1 MKILLVTESYWP
13 NPDGGAQ
20 FTRRLVQDLCADGHN
35 VNVWAP
41 GRKLLSFTEKD
52 GKSTIFREK
61 SIPFIIH
68 WQSRM
73 SYWPFWRTTKIFAQT
88 QPDVVHIHFPTLMGL
103 LSIRA
108 ARKRDIPVMA
118 TNHFMPEN
126 LLFNLHLKP
135 HQWLYKQLEKI
146 CWVYVRWYYRKV
158 DYLTS
163 PTPTAVK
170 LLRNHHV
177 REPIEAI
184 SNGVDVSSLHKATA
198 DKALKHYKLPT
209 NKPIVLYFGRVDK
222 EKEIDIIVKAAAK
235 VLPKLDIH
243 LVIAG
248 RGNDVQNLERLA
260 QKLGISKH
268 CTFTGYVSDELKAS
282 LFHSCDVFV
291 ISSPSE
297 LQSIVTLEAMSCGKA
312 VIVANS
318 TALPELVEPGK
329 NGYLFK
335 LGDAAD
341 LANKVQ
347 QIVSDPKKV
356 KAFGQ
361 ASYDKVMA
369 NHSAQATLKAFERV
383 YTKLTKP

>member
-1 MKILLVTESYWP
+1 MNVLLVTESYWP

-20 FTRRLVQDLCADGHN
+20 FTRRLVQDLIANGNH

-41 GRKLLSFTEKD
+41 GRKIHSFEEQD
-52 GKSTIFREK
+52 GKSMIFREK

-73 SYWPFWRTTKIFAQT
+73 SYWPFWRTSKIFAAT
-88 QPDVVHIHFPTLMGL
+88 QPDIVHIHFPTLMGL
-103 LSIRA
+103 LSIKA
-108 ARKRDIPVMA
+108 ARRRGIPVVA

-135 HQWLYKQLEKI
+135 HQWLYKQLEKV

-170 LLRNHHV
+170 LLRDHNV

-184 SNGVDVSSLHKATA
+184 SNGVDVGSLQKTTA
-198 DKALKHYKLPT
+198 AKALKHYKLPT
-209 NKPIVLYFGRVDK
+209 NKPIALYFGRVDK
-222 EKEIDIIVKAAAK
+222 EKEIDVIVKATAK
-235 VLPKLDIH
+235 LLPKLDMH

-248 RGNDVQNLERLA
+248 RGNDVANLERLA
-260 QKLGISKH
+260 KKLGIAEQ
-268 CTFTGYVSDELKAS
+268 CTFTGYVSDKLKAS
-282 LFHSCDVFV
+282 LFQSASVFV

-297 LQSIVTLEAMSCGKA
+297 LQSIVTLEAMSCAKP

-318 TALPELVEPGK
+318 TALPELVESGK

-335 LGDAAD
+335 LGDVND
-341 LANKVQ
+341 LAKQ
-347 QIVSDPKKV
+347 MQRILSDPHKIKT
-356 KAFGQ
+356 FGQ
-361 ASYDKVMA
+361 ASYAKVMA
-369 NHSAQATLKAFERV
+369 KHSSQATLQAFERV
-383 YTKLTKP
+383 YRKLIKG